1 MVAAVLQGYLC
12 NLLQNPSLVR
22 VIPLCLVKCQLQHY
36 WLAGPNPNGARWRA
50 AYMVRSIVF
59 AIGLGNNGT
68 RGWPVSWQQGCSDA
82 AG

>member
-1 MVAAVLQGYLC
+1 MPRKAFLAFAHPNVLGAPTYMVLALA
-12 NLLQNPSLVR
+12 
-22 VIPLCLVKCQLQHY
+22 QLDAQS
-36 WLAGPNPNGARWRA
+36 